1 MATDNYW
8 EERIAANTWRTYNT
22 IEDKN
27 RDLLAM
33 YNKTGDKLAQALYQA
48 SKDLEPGAQLS
59 SADTWLLGH
68 KSKLYANVQ
77 KMIKQLGTDA
87 KAAILTEMQGGMERV
102 YTDVQEALGIDFN
115 LPDPKVFEHLLTAQ
129 WHGSNFSS
137 RIWANTRGLAKAA
150 GIVLT
155 DGLTQGRTI
164 AEMAISLDKIVHDGF
179 TQAHRLVRTETMH
192 VLNSASLRSYQDAG
206 ITQVEFCAAIDERTC
221 EVCGALHGKVYPIA
235 KAIHIPV
242 HPNCRCCWLPVVDA
256 KQAAELKSSKAEPP
270 RWSTTKKDVTNR
282 LKTDGGVKTVGLKGL
297 DLDASNAV
305 ANAMD
310 AIYTDYPQL
319 RGFIQAIKTDDTLPS
334 VARASCQYTKGKVTT
349 SLLLNPKE
357 LSSLADIEDMIN
369 LNVKEGFWTDKDG
382 LEGILRHECGH
393 LLEYNQAFRSKGIA
407 PFSIAVNESIARH
420 QCAKLA
426 TSHKIS
432 GDVVTRAFQSTEIEL
447 TSENIKTELGGYA
460 EWAYNE
466 YGTLGEAF
474 AEAVSA
480 KSPGEVASEII
491 KMIRKEFV

>member
-1 MATDNYW
+1 MAMDNYW
-8 EERIAANTWRTYNT
+8 EERIAANTWQTYNT

-48 SKDLEPGAQLS
+48 SKDLGAGATLS
-59 SADTWLLGH
+59 SADTWLIGR

-87 KAAILTEMQGGMERV
+87 KAAILAEMQGGMERV

-179 TQAHRLVRTETMH
+179 TNAHRLIRTETMH
-192 VLNSASLRSYQDAG
+192 VLNSASLLSYQDAG
-206 ITQVEFCAAIDERTC
+206 ITQVEFCAAADERTC

-242 HPNCRCCWLPVVDA
+242 HPNCRCCWLPVVDKNTLRDKGKGSIMEPKQGKASNPHFA
-256 KQAAELKSSKAEPP
+256 KVWKNGYQSKREYLLAVDRQGQEIAENYGGAADVGMPADLIAILKSAEPHSIDIYHNHPSSQSFSDDDLVLMCKYKAIRAIKVVGRDGTEYSMNSNELLKAE
-270 RWSTTKKDVTNR
+270 
-282 LKTDGGVKTVGLKGL
+282 KTIQDCYTRKMEEAVPVLQKQIDDGVLQRNAADYEL
-297 DLDASNAV
+297 SNAINKAV
-305 ANAMD
+305 AD
-310 AIYTDYPQL
+310 EFGWTY
-319 RGFIQAIKTDDTLPS
+319 RRRKH
-334 VARASCQYTKGKVTT
+334 GK
-349 SLLLNPKE
+349 
-357 LSSLADIEDMIN
+357 
-369 LNVKEGFWTDKDG
+369 
-382 LEGILRHECGH
+382 
-393 LLEYNQAFRSKGIA
+393 
-407 PFSIAVNESIARH
+407 
-420 QCAKLA
+420 
-426 TSHKIS
+426 
-432 GDVVTRAFQSTEIEL
+432 
-447 TSENIKTELGGYA
+447 
-460 EWAYNE
+460 
-466 YGTLGEAF
+466 
-474 AEAVSA
+474 
-480 KSPGEVASEII
+480 
-491 KMIRKEFV
+491 